1 MMKKSNIFEI
11 NQELSGQRLDNF
23 LIKKL
28 KGLPKS
34 LIYKLV
40 RSGQVRVNKKRSK
53 VSYRISDND
62 FIRIPPHLIQ
72 ENVIADK
79 ILLNTSEYIHYENE
93 NFMLL
98 NKPYGISV
106 HSGTNQEVDF
116 LSSLRKSQNNND
128 LSLVH
133 RLDKNTSGCLL
144 VSKNYQVA
152 SALGKELMNKNIRK
166 KYYAL
171 LIGVLEKEIIEIESK
186 IEKNTKHQKMIVNEN
201 DGREAYTKITLLQK
215 YKSFSFVEIEIETG
229 RTHQIR
235 VHTSSIGHPVVGD
248 SKYEIL
254 NSKTINKQ
262 LNLKRLFLHAY
273 YLSFY
278 YGKKYSTA
286 FINSKIEFFPIS
298 SSLFSTAA
306 NAEPLTI
313 GVLSPGY
320 L

>member
-1 MMKKSNIFEI
+1 MIKKSNIFEI
-11 NQELSGQRLDNF
+11 NHELSGQRLDNF

-28 KGLPKS
+28 KSLPKS

-62 FIRIPPHLIQ
+62 LIRIPPHLIQ
-72 ENVIADK
+72 ENVIANK
-79 ILLNTSEYIHYENE
+79 VLLNASEYIHYENK
-93 NFMLL
+93 NFILID
-98 NKPYGISV
+98 KPYGISV

-116 LSSLRKSQNNND
+116 LSSLRKAQNNED

-144 VSKNYQVA
+144 VSKNYQAA
-152 SALGKELMNKNIRK
+152 SSLGKELMNKNIKK

-171 LIGVLEKEIIEIESK
+171 LCGSLEKEIIEIESK
-186 IEKNTKHQKMIVNEN
+186 IEKDIKHQKMVVNKK

-235 VHTSSIGHPVVGD
+235 VHASSIGHPVAGD
-248 SKYEIL
+248 SKYDTH
-254 NSKTINKQ
+254 NSKIIHKK

-278 YGKKYSTA
+278 YDKRYE
-286 FINSKIEFFPIS
+286 FILDLPGDLKE
-298 SSLFSTAA
+298 
-306 NAEPLTI
+306 
-313 GVLSPGY
+313 VLSIVENNNE
-320 L
+320 

>member
-1 MMKKSNIFEI
+1 MR
-11 NQELSGQRLDNF
+11 Q
-23 LIKKL
+23 
-28 KGLPKS
+28 
-34 LIYKLV
+34 
-40 RSGQVRVNKKRSK
+40 
-53 VSYRISDND
+53 
-62 FIRIPPHLIQ
+62 
-72 ENVIADK
+72 
-79 ILLNTSEYIHYENE
+79 
-93 NFMLL
+93 
-98 NKPYGISV
+98 
-106 HSGTNQEVDF
+106 
-116 LSSLRKSQNNND
+116 SQNNND

-133 RLDKNTSGCLL
+133 RLDKNTSCCLL

-215 YKSFSFVEIEIETG
+215 YKYFSFVEIEIETG

-278 YGKKYSTA
+278 YGKKYE
-286 FINSKIEFFPIS
+286 FI
-298 SSLFSTAA
+298 LD
-306 NAEPLTI
+306 
-313 GVLSPGY
+313 
-320 L
+320 

>member
-171 LIGVLEKEIIEIESK
+171 LIGVLDKEIIEIESK

-201 DGREAYTKITLLQK
+201 DGREAFTKITLLQK

-254 NSKTINKQ
+254 NSKMINKE

-278 YGKKYSTA
+278 YGKKYE
-286 FINSKIEFFPIS
+286 FILDLPDDLKE
-298 SSLFSTAA
+298 
-306 NAEPLTI
+306 
-313 GVLSPGY
+313 VLSTVEKDNE
-320 L
+320 

>member
-1 MMKKSNIFEI
+1 MTKKSNIFEI

-53 VSYRISDND
+53 VSYRISNND
-62 FIRIPPHLIQ
+62 LIRIPPHLIQ

-93 NFMLL
+93 NFILID
-98 NKPYGISV
+98 KPYGISV
-106 HSGTNQEVDF
+106 HSGTSQEVDF
-116 LSSLRKSQNNND
+116 LSSLRKAQNNHD

-133 RLDKNTSGCLL
+133 RLDKHTSGCLL
-144 VSKNYQVA
+144 LSKNYQVA
-152 SALGKELMNKNIRK
+152 SSLGKELMNKNIKK

-171 LIGVLEKEIIEIESK
+171 LMGVLDEEIIEIESK
-186 IEKNTKHQKMIVNEN
+186 IEKDVKHQKMILNEQ

-278 YGKKYSTA
+278 YGKKYE
-286 FINSKIEFFPIS
+286 FI
-298 SSLFSTAA
+298 LD
-306 NAEPLTI
+306 
-313 GVLSPGY
+313 
-320 L
+320 

>member
-23 LIKKL
+23 LIKRL

-62 FIRIPPHLIQ
+62 LIRIPPYLLQ

-79 ILLNTSEYIHYENE
+79 ILLNTNEYIHYENE
-93 NFMLL
+93 NFLL
-98 NKPYGISV
+98 IDKPYGISV

-116 LSSLRKSQNNND
+116 LSSLRKAQNNTN

-152 SALGKELMNKNIRK
+152 SDLGKKLMNKNVKK

-171 LIGVLEKEIIEIESK
+171 LVGVLDKEIIEIESK
-186 IEKNTKHQKMIVNEN
+186 IEKDVKYQKMIVNED

-235 VHTSSIGHPVVGD
+235 VHTSSIGYPVVGD
-248 SKYEIL
+248 KKYDIL
-254 NSKTINKQ
+254 NSKKINKE

-278 YGKKYSTA
+278 YDKKYE
-286 FINSKIEFFPIS
+286 FILDLPDDLKE
-298 SSLFSTAA
+298 
-306 NAEPLTI
+306 
-313 GVLSPGY
+313 VLSV
-320 L
+320 LEKDNE

>member
-23 LIKKL
+23 LIKRL

-53 VSYRISDND
+53 VSYRISDKD
-62 FIRIPPHLIQ
+62 LIRIPPYLLQ

-79 ILLNTSEYIHYENE
+79 ILLNTNEYIHYENE
-93 NFMLL
+93 NFLL
-98 NKPYGISV
+98 IDKPYGISV

-116 LSSLRKSQNNND
+116 LSSLRKAQNNIN

-152 SALGKELMNKNIRK
+152 SDLGKKLMNKNVKK

-171 LIGVLEKEIIEIESK
+171 LVGVLDKEIIEIESK
-186 IEKNTKHQKMIVNEN
+186 IEKDVKYQKMIVNEGH
-201 DGREAYTKITLLQK
+201 GRKAYAKITLLQK

-235 VHTSSIGHPVVGD
+235 VHASSIGHPVVGD
-248 SKYEIL
+248 SKYDI
-254 NSKTINKQ
+254 
-262 LNLKRLFLHAY
+262 
-273 YLSFY
+273 
-278 YGKKYSTA
+278 
-286 FINSKIEFFPIS
+286 
-298 SSLFSTAA
+298 
-306 NAEPLTI
+306 
-313 GVLSPGY
+313 
-320 L
+320 

>member
-62 FIRIPPHLIQ
+62 LIRIPPYLLQ
-72 ENVIADK
+72 ENIIADK
-79 ILLNTSEYIHYENE
+79 ILLNTNEYIHYENE
-93 NFMLL
+93 YFLL
-98 NKPYGISV
+98 IDKPYGISV

-116 LSSLRKSQNNND
+116 LSSLRKAQNNIN

-152 SALGKELMNKNIRK
+152 SDLGKELMNNNIKK

-171 LIGVLEKEIIEIESK
+171 LMGVLDKEIIEIESK
-186 IEKNTKHQKMIVNEN
+186 IEKDAKYQKMIVNED

-248 SKYEIL
+248 SKYDIS
-254 NSKTINKQ
+254 NSKKINKE
-262 LNLKRLFLHAY
+262 LNVKRLFLHAY
-273 YLSFY
+273 YLSFHY
-278 YGKKYSTA
+278 DKKYE
-286 FINSKIEFFPIS
+286 FILDLPDDLKE
-298 SSLFSTAA
+298 
-306 NAEPLTI
+306 
-313 GVLSPGY
+313 VLSV
-320 L
+320 LEKDNE

>member
-1 MMKKSNIFEI
+1 MKKSNIFEI

-171 LIGVLEKEIIEIESK
+171 LIGVLDKEIIEIESK

-254 NSKTINKQ
+254 NSKMINKE

-278 YGKKYSTA
+278 YGKKYE
-286 FINSKIEFFPIS
+286 FILDLPDDLKE
-298 SSLFSTAA
+298 
-306 NAEPLTI
+306 
-313 GVLSPGY
+313 VLSTVEKDNE
-320 L
+320 

>member
-1 MMKKSNIFEI
+1 MVKSNIFEI
-11 NQELSGQRLDNF
+11 NQDLSGQRLDNF
-23 LIKKL
+23 LLKKL

-40 RSGQVRVNKKRSK
+40 RSGQVRVNKKRSQ

-62 FIRIPPHLIQ
+62 LIRIPPHLIQ
-72 ENVIADK
+72 DQVISNK
-79 ILLNTSEYIHYENE
+79 ILLNSGEYIHYEND
-93 NFMLL
+93 NFILI

-116 LSSLRKSQNNND
+116 LSSLRVSENNNN

-144 VSKNYQVA
+144 VAKNYQTA
-152 SALGKELMNKNIRK
+152 SSLGKELMNKNIRK

-171 LIGVLEKEIIEIESK
+171 LVGELEKDIIEVESK
-186 IEKNTKHQKMIVNEN
+186 IEKDIKQKKMVVDKTEGM
-201 DGREAYTKITLLQK
+201 DAYTKITLLRK
-215 YKSFSFVEIEIETG
+215 YNSCSFVEIEIETG

-235 VHTSSIGHPVVGD
+235 VHTASIGHPVLGD
-248 SKYEIL
+248 SKYGTLDNKIL
-254 NSKTINKQ
+254 NKQ

-278 YGKKYSTA
+278 FNQKYE
-286 FINSKIEFFPIS
+286 FIIDLPIE
-298 SSLFSTAA
+298 LK
-306 NAEPLTI
+306 E
-313 GVLSPGY
+313 VLSM
-320 L
+320 LENKND

>member
-1 MMKKSNIFEI
+1 MMKNSNIFEI
-11 NQELSGQRLDNF
+11 NHELSGQRLDNF

-53 VSYRISDND
+53 VSYRISSND
-62 FIRIPPHLIQ
+62 LIRIPPYLIQ

-79 ILLNTSEYIHYENE
+79 ILLNTSDYIHYENE
-93 NFMLL
+93 NFILI

-106 HSGTNQEVDF
+106 HAGTNQEVDF
-116 LSSLRKSQNNND
+116 LSSLRKAQNNND

-144 VSKNYQVA
+144 VSKNYQAA
-152 SALGKELMNKNIRK
+152 SNLGKELMNKNIKK

-171 LIGVLEKEIIEIESK
+171 LTGVLEKNIIEIESK
-186 IEKNTKHQKMIVNEN
+186 IEKDVKYQKMTVNE
-201 DGREAYTKITLLQK
+201 DEGREAYTKITLLQK

-235 VHTSSIGHPVVGD
+235 VHTASIGHPVVGD
-248 SKYEIL
+248 SKYGIL
-254 NSKTINKQ
+254 NSRIINK
-262 LNLKRLFLHAY
+262 
-273 YLSFY
+273 
-278 YGKKYSTA
+278 
-286 FINSKIEFFPIS
+286 
-298 SSLFSTAA
+298 
-306 NAEPLTI
+306 
-313 GVLSPGY
+313 
-320 L
+320 

>member
-62 FIRIPPHLIQ
+62 LIRIPPYLLQ
-72 ENVIADK
+72 ENIIADK
-79 ILLNTSEYIHYENE
+79 ILLNTNEYIHYENE
-93 NFMLL
+93 YFLL
-98 NKPYGISV
+98 IDKPYGISV

-116 LSSLRKSQNNND
+116 LSSLRKAQNNIN

-152 SALGKELMNKNIRK
+152 SDLGKELMNKNVKK

-171 LIGVLEKEIIEIESK
+171 LMGVLDKEIIEIESK
-186 IEKNTKHQKMIVNEN
+186 IEKDAKYQKMIVNED

-248 SKYEIL
+248 SKYDIS
-254 NSKTINKQ
+254 NSKKINKE
-262 LNLKRLFLHAY
+262 LNVKRLFLHAY
-273 YLSFY
+273 YLSFHY
-278 YGKKYSTA
+278 DKKYE
-286 FINSKIEFFPIS
+286 FILDLPDDLKE
-298 SSLFSTAA
+298 
-306 NAEPLTI
+306 
-313 GVLSPGY
+313 VLSV
-320 L
+320 LEKDNE

>member
-1 MMKKSNIFEI
+1 MIKKSNIFEI
-11 NQELSGQRLDNF
+11 NHELSGQRLDNF

-28 KGLPKS
+28 KSLPKS

-62 FIRIPPHLIQ
+62 LIRIPPHLIQ
-72 ENVIADK
+72 ENVIANK
-79 ILLNTSEYIHYENE
+79 VLLNASEYIHYENK
-93 NFMLL
+93 NFILID
-98 NKPYGISV
+98 KPYGISV

-116 LSSLRKSQNNND
+116 LSSLRKAQNNED

-144 VSKNYQVA
+144 VSKNYQAA
-152 SALGKELMNKNIRK
+152 SSLGKELMNKNIKK

-171 LIGVLEKEIIEIESK
+171 LCGSLEKEIIEIESK
-186 IEKNTKHQKMIVNEN
+186 IEKDIKHQKMVVNKK

-235 VHTSSIGHPVVGD
+235 VHASSIGHPVAGD
-248 SKYEIL
+248 SKYDTH
-254 NSKTINKQ
+254 NSKIINKK

-278 YGKKYSTA
+278 YDKKYE
-286 FINSKIEFFPIS
+286 FILDLPGDLKE
-298 SSLFSTAA
+298 
-306 NAEPLTI
+306 
-313 GVLSPGY
+313 VLSIVENNNE
-320 L
+320 

>member
-1 MMKKSNIFEI
+1 MMKKTNIFEI

-53 VSYRISDND
+53 VSYRIAYND
-62 FIRIPPHLIQ
+62 FIRIPPHLVK
-72 ENVIADK
+72 ENIISDN
-79 ILLNTSEYIHYENE
+79 ILLNTSEYIYYENE
-93 NFMLL
+93 NFILI

-106 HSGTNQEVDF
+106 HSGTNQKADF
-116 LSSLRKSQNNND
+116 LSSLRKAQSNND

-144 VSKNYQVA
+144 VSKNYQAA

-171 LIGVLEKEIIEIESK
+171 LTGVLDKKIIEIESK
-186 IEKNTKHQKMIVNEN
+186 IEKDTRQKKMTVNED

-235 VHTSSIGHPVVGD
+235 VHASSIGHPVVGD
-248 SKYEIL
+248 NKYNMH
-254 NSKTINKQ
+254 NSKLINKK
-262 LNLKRLFLHAY
+262 LNLRRLFLHAY

-278 YGKKYSTA
+278 YDQKYE
-286 FINSKIEFFPIS
+286 FILDLPDDLKD
-298 SSLFSTAA
+298 
-306 NAEPLTI
+306 
-313 GVLSPGY
+313 VLSIIEKDNE
-320 L
+320 

>member
-1 MMKKSNIFEI
+1 MKKSNIFEI

-62 FIRIPPHLIQ
+62 MVRVPPYLIKEQ
-72 ENVIADK
+72 VISDK
-79 ILLNTSEYIHYENE
+79 ILLNSGEYIHFENDS
-93 NFMLL
+93 FILI

-116 LSSLRKSQNNND
+116 LSSLRKSQDNKN

-133 RLDKNTSGCLL
+133 RLDKDTSGCLL
-144 VSKNYQVA
+144 ISKNYKAA
-152 SALGKELMNKNIRK
+152 SDLGKKLMNKNIRK

-171 LIGVLEKEIIEIESK
+171 LVGVLNQEIIEIESK
-186 IEKNTKHQKMIVNEN
+186 IEKDSKQKKMVIGEEE
-201 DGREAYTKITLLQK
+201 GRDAYTKITLLKK
-215 YKSFSFVEIEIETG
+215 YQGYSFVEIEIETG

-235 VHTSSIGHPVVGD
+235 LHTSSIGHPVAGD
-248 SKYEIL
+248 SKYSIDDTQIL
-254 NSKTINKQ
+254 NKK

-273 YLSFY
+273 YLSFFY
-278 YGKKYSTA
+278 DQKYE
-286 FINSKIEFFPIS
+286 FILDLPSDLKE
-298 SSLFSTAA
+298 
-306 NAEPLTI
+306 
-313 GVLSPGY
+313 VLST
-320 L
+320 LEKDNE

>member
-1 MMKKSNIFEI
+1 
-11 NQELSGQRLDNF
+11 
-23 LIKKL
+23 
-28 KGLPKS
+28 
-34 LIYKLV
+34 V

-171 LIGVLEKEIIEIESK
+171 LIGVLDKEIIEIESK

-254 NSKTINKQ
+254 NSKMINKE
-262 LNLKRLFLHAY
+262 LNLNRLFLHAY

-278 YGKKYSTA
+278 YGKKYE
-286 FINSKIEFFPIS
+286 FILDLPDDLKE
-298 SSLFSTAA
+298 
-306 NAEPLTI
+306 
-313 GVLSPGY
+313 VLSTVEKDNE
-320 L
+320 

>member
-1 MMKKSNIFEI
+1 MKKSNIFEI

-62 FIRIPPHLIQ
+62 MVRVPPYLLKEQAIS
-72 ENVIADK
+72 EK
-79 ILLNTSEYIHYENE
+79 ILLNSGEYIHFENDS
-93 NFMLL
+93 FILV

-144 VSKNYQVA
+144 ISKNYRVA
-152 SALGKELMNKNIRK
+152 SDLGKELMNKNIRK

-171 LIGVLEKEIIEIESK
+171 LAGALDQDIIEIESK
-186 IEKNTKHQKMIVNEN
+186 IEKDSKQKKMVIGEEE
-201 DGREAYTKITLLQK
+201 GRDAYTKITLLKK
-215 YKSFSFVEIEIETG
+215 YQGYSFVEIEIETG
-229 RTHQIR
+229 RMHQIR
-235 VHTSSIGHPVVGD
+235 LHTSSIGHPVVGD
-248 SKYEIL
+248 SKYCTVDYKIL
-254 NSKTINKQ
+254 NKK

-273 YLSFY
+273 YLSFFY
-278 YGKKYSTA
+278 NQKYE
-286 FINSKIEFFPIS
+286 FILDLPSDLKE
-298 SSLFSTAA
+298 
-306 NAEPLTI
+306 
-313 GVLSPGY
+313 VLSI
-320 L
+320 LEKDNE

>member
-171 LIGVLEKEIIEIESK
+171 LIGVLDKEIIEIESK

-254 NSKTINKQ
+254 NSKMINKE
-262 LNLKRLFLHAY
+262 LNLNRLFLHAY

-278 YGKKYSTA
+278 YGKKYE
-286 FINSKIEFFPIS
+286 FILDLPDDLKE
-298 SSLFSTAA
+298 
-306 NAEPLTI
+306 
-313 GVLSPGY
+313 VLSTVEKDNE
-320 L
+320 

>member
-23 LIKKL
+23 LIKRL

-62 FIRIPPHLIQ
+62 LIRIPPYLLQ

-79 ILLNTSEYIHYENE
+79 ILLNTNEYIHYENE
-93 NFMLL
+93 NFLL
-98 NKPYGISV
+98 IDKPYGISV

-116 LSSLRKSQNNND
+116 LSSLRKAQNNIN

-152 SALGKELMNKNIRK
+152 SDLGKELMNKNVKK

-171 LIGVLEKEIIEIESK
+171 LTGALDKEVIEIESK
-186 IEKNTKHQKMIVNEN
+186 IEKDAKYQKMIVSED

-235 VHTSSIGHPVVGD
+235 IHTSSIGHPVVGD
-248 SKYEIL
+248 NKYGIL
-254 NSKTINKQ
+254 NSRIINKK

-278 YGKKYSTA
+278 YDEKYE
-286 FINSKIEFFPIS
+286 FILDLPDDLKE
-298 SSLFSTAA
+298 
-306 NAEPLTI
+306 
-313 GVLSPGY
+313 VLSIVEKDNE
-320 L
+320 